1 MNREKFEFMSLPRVP
16 GRMNVEEAAWY
27 LGFSQTDISIL
38 VGVSLLKPLGKPAPN
53 GIRYFARP
61 DLDQLCG
68 DAKWLD
74 RASAALGRHWRLR
87 NARLLKNKPATRKS
101 RLEATPP
108 PSKPN
113 SSTSRQQRPHE
124 KE

>member
-1 MNREKFEFMSLPRVP
+1 VNREKFEFMSLPRVP

-38 VGVSLLKPLGKPAPN
+38 VGVGLLKPLGKPAPN
-53 GIRYFARP
+53 AIRYFARP
-61 DLDQLCG
+61 DLDQLCA

-87 NARLLKNKPATRKS
+87 NARLSKNHPAARKS

-108 PSKPN
+108 VAKSQPPASRHQK
-113 SSTSRQQRPHE
+113 SSD
-124 KE
+124 KG

>member
-16 GRMNVEEAAWY
+16 GRMTVEEAAWY

-38 VGVSLLKPLGKPAPN
+38 VGVGLLKPLGKPASN

-68 DAKWLD
+68 DSKWLD
-74 RASAALGRHWRLR
+74 RASAALGRHCL
-87 NARLLKNKPATRKS
+87 
-101 RLEATPP
+101 PP
-108 PSKPN
+108 PG
-113 SSTSRQQRPHE
+113 
-124 KE
+124 

>member
-1 MNREKFEFMSLPRVP
+1 VNREKFEFMSLPRVP

-87 NARLLKNKPATRKS
+87 NARLSKGRQNPRKS
-101 RLEATPP
+101 RLEAPPP
-108 PSKPN
+108 PSKPE
-113 SSTSRQQRPHE
+113 SSTSRRPKLSE
-124 KE
+124 KG